1 MNEIAV
7 TGANGMTGSHM
18 MSLLKSKGIP
28 AKAVTR
34 QEWDLTEWKSFDE
47 LDHIFG
53 SVLAVFHFGAQLP
66 YNDFKNDNRQTQQIF
81 DANIRSCLNLAE
93 WAKLRN
99 VPIVFL
105 SGAVVYKD
113 PHTSKIIET
122 DPKVV
127 SGFGGFYGYSK
138 FAAENIFSHF
148 SAEGLKCIILRPSS
162 IYGYGLPSEKLVQN
176 YINIA
181 ASGGKIQVAG
191 SKNRINLIHAYDVVN
206 AALKAYKSSAWGVF
220 NISSDTS
227 NSILEIAEIA
237 VSISEKGS
245 IDIMDN
251 VDNNCFERFDLDS
264 KLAKKDFGFEARVNL
279 KEGMLLMKNKMF
291 IPC

>member
-18 MSLLKSKGIP
+18 VSLLKSKGIP
-28 AKAVTR
+28 VKAVTR

-47 LDHIFG
+47 LDHIFR

-66 YNDFKNDNRQTQQIF
+66 YNDFKNDNRQTKQIF

-99 VPIVFL
+99 IPIVFL

-113 PHTSKIIET
+113 PHASKIIET
-122 DPKVV
+122 DSKVV
-127 SGFGGFYGYSK
+127 NGFGGFYGYSK
-138 FAAENIFSHF
+138 FLAESIFSHL
-148 SAEGLKCIILRPSS
+148 SAEGLKCIVLRPSS
-162 IYGYGLPSEKLVQN
+162 LYGYGLPSEKLVQN

-181 ASGGKIQVAG
+181 SSGGKIQVIG
-191 SKNRINLIHAYDVVN
+191 SKNRINFIHAYDVVN